1 MQMKKN
7 MILLYQFKIKKSW
20 EIMAFVCEGVST
32 ELES

>member
-1 MQMKKN
+1 
-7 MILLYQFKIKKSW
+7 LYQFKIKKSW